1 MNIIIP
7 IISTVVVITMFS
19 FAYKNK
25 QKVDEGFKVNY
36 FSLSYRRKMIRTLMT
51 SPFMLLAITG
61 VLLLLDSDS
70 FTKILFTSFLLMVFV
85 IQFVYNYYMWK
96 KKET

>member
-19 FAYKNK
+19 LAYKNK
-25 QKVDEGFKVNY
+25 RKVDDGFKLNY

-51 SPFMLLAITG
+51 SPFILLAIAG
-61 VLLLLDSDS
+61 VSLLLDSDS
-70 FTKILFTSFLLMVFV
+70 FTKILFASFLLMVFV